1 MIKNKCLF
9 QLKFVMGMVGFDFQL
24 FSVGQ
29 DLEVGLYVWPDLLGF
44 GSFEFGQDP
53 HIAIEFQN

>member
-1 MIKNKCLF
+1 
-9 QLKFVMGMVGFDFQL
+9 MGMIGFDFQL

-29 DLEVGLYVWPDLLGF
+29 DFEVGLNVWPDLLGF